1 MVNTV
6 NTRELVLD
14 ILLAIERGEGFS
26 HKLLKDTLD
35 KYDYLERKDKAFIKR
50 IVEGTLERRMYLD
63 FIINA
68 YSKRKRRSAK

>member
-14 ILLAIERGEGFS
+14 MLLAIEKGEGFS

-35 KYDYLERKDKAFIKR
+35 KYDYLDRKDKAFMKR
-50 IVEGTLERRMYLD
+50 MVEGTLERQMYLD
-63 FIINA
+63 FIV
-68 YSKRKRRSAK
+68 RK